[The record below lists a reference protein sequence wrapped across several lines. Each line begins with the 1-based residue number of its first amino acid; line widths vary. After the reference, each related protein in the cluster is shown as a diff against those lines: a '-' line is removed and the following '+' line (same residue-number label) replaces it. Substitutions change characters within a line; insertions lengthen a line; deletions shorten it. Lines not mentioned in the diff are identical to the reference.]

1 MLKLFAYLK
10 PYRASIAIVLA
21 LIFLQSLSDLYLP
34 TLMADIVDIG
44 VVQGDTPYILR
55 IGGFMLLVAA
65 AGTVCSVAASYYSS
79 KVAAG
84 FGQRL
89 RGSVF
94 EHVENFSLQEFDRI
108 GTASLITRT
117 TNDIT
122 QVQQVLTMML
132 RMMVSA
138 PMLCIG
144 GIVMAV
150 SQDAKLS
157 LVLIVII
164 PVLVGAIFFI
174 ASKGIPLFKAMQ
186 TKLDKLN
193 LVLREGLTGIRVI
206 RAFNRA
212 GHEKRRF
219 NEANLDLTGTG
230 LKVNRIMGTM
240 MPVMMLTM
248 NFATIAIIWFGS
260 FRIDSGDMQVG
271 SLMAFLQYAMQ
282 IMFSLMM
289 VSMMFVMIPRASVS
303 AARIR
308 EALDMVPTLNDPEQA
323 KDGGTLKGYV
333 EFQEVSFSYPGAE
346 KPAIEGITFTAGPG
360 EVTAIIGG
368 TGAGKS
374 TLISLIPRFYD
385 AAEGR
390 VLVDGTDVRE
400 MTQEALRAKIGFVPQ
415 KAVLFSGT
423 IRDNIRY
430 GKEDATEEEIRHAAD
445 IAQATEFIS
454 EMKDG
459 FDSVI
464 AQGGSNVSGGQKQ
477 RLSIARALV
486 RRPDIYV
493 FDDSFSALDFKTDA
507 KLRAA
512 LREETGEATVI
523 IVAQRVSTV
532 IDADRIVVLDEGRI
546 AGIGRHRELLDTCK
560 VYREIVSSQLSEEEL
575 AGSGAAQ
582 GAEEAD
588 EDAVA
593 LRAGKEETR

>member
-84 FGQRL
+84 FGRRL
-89 RGSVF
+89 RGRVF

-144 GIVMAV
+144 GIIMAV

-164 PVLVGAIFFI
+164 PVLVGAIYFI

-212 GHEKRRF
+212 GHEKQRF
-219 NEANLDLTGTG
+219 NEANLDLTGTA
-230 LKVNRIMGTM
+230 LKVNRIMGAM

-308 EALDMVPTLNDPEQA
+308 EVLDMVPTLKDPEQA

-346 KPAIEGITFTAGPG
+346 KPAIAGITFKAGPG

-374 TLISLIPRFYD
+374 TLIGLIPRFYD

-430 GKEDATEEEIRHAAD
+430 GKEDATEDEIRHAAD

-507 KLRAA
+507 KLRTA

-532 IDADRIVVLDEGRI
+532 IDADRIIVLDEGRI

-575 AGSGAAQ
+575 AGSGGKQ
-582 GAEEAD
+582 GRETAD
-588 EDAVA
+588 KTAVA
-593 LRAGKEETR
+593 LHAGKEDSR

>member
-10 PYRASIAIVLA
+10 PYRVPIAIVLA

-44 VVQGDTPYILR
+44 VVQGDTPYILQ
-55 IGGFMLLVAA
+55 IGGLMLLVAA
-65 AGTVCSVAASYYSS
+65 GGTICSVVASYYSS

-89 RGSVF
+89 RSSVF

-122 QVQQVLTMML
+122 QVQQVLTMIL

-144 GIVMAV
+144 GIIMAV
-150 SQDAKLS
+150 SKDAKLS

-164 PVLVGAIFFI
+164 PVLVGAIFLI
-174 ASKGIPLFKAMQ
+174 ASRGIPLFKAMQ

-219 NEANLDLTGTG
+219 NDANLDLTGTA
-230 LKVNRIMGTM
+230 LKVNRIMGAM

-248 NFATIAIIWFGS
+248 NFATIAIIWFGG

-308 EALDMVPTLNDPEQA
+308 EVLDMVPTLSDPEQA
-323 KDGGTLKGYV
+323 KNGGTLKGHI
-333 EFQEVSFSYPGAE
+333 EFQQVSFSYPGAE
-346 KPAIEGITFTAGPG
+346 KPAISDITFKAGPG

-385 AAEGR
+385 VAGGR
-390 VLVDGTDVRE
+390 VLVDGMDVRE
-400 MTQEALRAKIGFVPQ
+400 MTQETLRAKIGFVPQ

-445 IAQATEFIS
+445 IAQASEFIS
-454 EMKDG
+454 EMQDG
-459 FDSVI
+459 YDSVI

-486 RRPDIYV
+486 RQPDIYV

-512 LREETGEATVI
+512 LREETGEATVL

-532 IDADRIVVLDEGRI
+532 IDADRIVVLEEGGI
-546 AGIGRHRELLDTCK
+546 VGIGRHRELLDTCE
-560 VYREIVSSQLSEEEL
+560 VYREIVSSQLSEDEL
-575 AGSGAAQ
+575 
-582 GAEEAD
+582 
-588 EDAVA
+588 
-593 LRAGKEETR
+593 AGKEEAR